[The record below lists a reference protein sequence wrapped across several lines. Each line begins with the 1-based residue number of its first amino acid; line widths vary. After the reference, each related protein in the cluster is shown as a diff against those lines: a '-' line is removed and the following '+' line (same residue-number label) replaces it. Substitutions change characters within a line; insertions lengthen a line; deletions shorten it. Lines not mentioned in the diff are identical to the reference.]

1 MAFVRPIVYV
11 YQQFQSVVLAP
22 GVSDLNCCVVGPAYH
37 IQDYPADATDI
48 AEDDFVKDWT
58 PGPEDDPKDAPCDGD
73 GLSTGRPDPAADF
86 VVLAEPPNHTAG
98 GVLDPNSVD
107 IVFDECLIDLNHG
120 NDGVLVAG
128 SPVLT
133 CASGDFVN
141 KKVAIGDRVVLT
153 KDDLAATVVTT
164 VREIVSSTELKLVSG
179 LLSATVGIAD
189 INWRVEH
196 ELSGEYAAHISSDY
210 TAISGNEITVKTL
223 SEGVQTLYEAA
234 SWTVNYAKMYVGYRE
249 RRADL
254 QDVQNINSV
263 DHIENLL
270 GRIDERNPL
279 AAGVQVAM
287 ANTGTPIQA
296 FGVATDDLAGHQ
308 SARDRMTSRSDIYCL
323 VPVTGALEGSDWV
336 NVIAMWKNH
345 CNAYAAFD
353 VGKFRIVIG
362 SYDELPTEKSSVD
375 PSETGNTEVSAPSTS
390 PYDVFVD
397 PATAINFLTAEV
409 GSTHLLDVAHAHAD
423 QVSVATGKTIFDKDY
438 TAKALLGA
446 IGSKRLRVATGSEF
460 GSAEHLNQAGMYIV
474 RDAWLKAEGGTG
486 YTEDVDQIV
495 TSDDG
500 SGTTRVTLAGAFTG
514 VAVGDVVVIT
524 GATVAGNNG
533 GWRVTART
541 DNSVDLGDLAYADE
555 TTNNG
560 TVGFGCHVYHV
571 TGYADGGTVT
581 AADNKFTGTGAFTN
595 ARAGDVVFC
604 WDSTDSE
611 NKGMWV
617 ISSVVDAN
625 NAIVGNP
632 GSTLVGAPSA
642 STDFSVIRLPSV
654 EYNGSGTVSTRQRL
668 DQLRDNEATFV
679 GNVDPGEDIEIPYP
693 ESTDPLYWDTA
704 TTKWEI
710 ESIESNEVLIAKL
723 GDLEE
728 LAPKQF
734 VQGYEADDLSY
745 RITIDLLPD
754 KQVEELNT
762 ITNSLENSRCVMVW
776 PNEVSVSNLQNE
788 LTETQSRQTG
798 QYLACAVGGMIAGL
812 PSHQGFTYIGIA
824 GIQQIYNSNFYFTDS
839 QITDLRDG
847 GWYVFV
853 QDSETSLPYT
863 IHEVTTDVTAYEFG
877 ELMNVK
883 NFDYVATYMKEV
895 LEQFLGKYNI
905 TTETLEMIRS
915 SLNAAGAYLQLRI
928 FPKIG
933 VPLLAFDVT
942 SLTQNETEKD
952 MVEVYMDISLP
963 YVLNKISLHLVA

>member
-22 GVSDLNCCVVGPAYH
+22 GVSDLNCCIVGPAYH
-37 IQDYPADATDI
+37 IQDYPTDATNI
-48 AEDDFVKDWT
+48 AEDDFVVDGET
-58 PGPEDDPKDAPCDGD
+58 KDAPCDDD
-73 GLSTGRPDPAADF
+73 GLSTGRPAPAADF
-86 VVLAEPPNHTAG
+86 LTLAEPPNHTAG
-98 GVLDPNSVD
+98 GVLDSDSVD
-107 IVFDECLIDLNHG
+107 LVFDECLIDLNHG
-120 NDGVLVAG
+120 NDGALIAG
-128 SPVLT
+128 SPILT
-133 CASGDFVN
+133 CATGDFVN
-141 KKVAIGDRVVLT
+141 KKVAIGDRVVLSKT
-153 KDDLAATVVTT
+153 GSLLAADTVVTT
-164 VREIVSSTELKLVSG
+164 VREVVSSTELKVVSG
-179 LLSATVGIAD
+179 LLSTTVGTTA

-196 ELSGEYAAHISSDY
+196 ELSDVHISSSY
-210 TAISGNEITVKTL
+210 TAISGNAITIKTL
-223 SEGVQTLYEAA
+223 ASGVQTLYEDAA
-234 SWTVNYAKMYVGYRE
+234 WTVNYAKIYVGYRE
-249 RRADL
+249 RRTDL
-254 QDVQNINSV
+254 QDVQDITSV
-263 DHIENLL
+263 DYIEDIL

-296 FGVATDDLAGHQ
+296 FGVVTDDLTGHQ

-345 CNAYAAFD
+345 CRAYAAYD
-353 VGKFRIVIG
+353 VGKYRVVIG

-375 PSETGNTEVSAPSTS
+375 PSLTGNTESSTAITT
-390 PYDVFVD
+390 YDVFVD
-397 PATAINFLTAEV
+397 PAAAINFLTAEV
-409 GSTHLLDVAHAHAD
+409 GSSHLLDVAHAHAD

-438 TAKALLGA
+438 AAKSLLGA
-446 IGSKRLRVATGSEF
+446 MGSKCLRVASGSEF
-460 GSAEHLNQAGMYIV
+460 GSDERLNQDGMYIV

-500 SGTTRVTLAGAFTG
+500 GGATRVTLAGAFG
-514 VAVGDVVVIT
+514 SVVVGDVAFIT
-524 GATVAGNNG
+524 GADTAAHNG
-533 GWRVTART
+533 GWRVTAI
-541 DNSVDLGDLAYADE
+541 DAVAGNYIDLGDLVYAADA
-555 TTNNG
+555 NSG
-560 TVGFGCHVYHV
+560 IVGFGCHVYRA
-571 TGYADGGTVT
+571 TGYYDGGSVT
-581 AADNKFTGTGAFTN
+581 AADNKFTGTGAFAN
-595 ARAGDVVFC
+595 ARVGDVVFC
-604 WDSTDSE
+604 WDSAETA

-617 ISSVVDAN
+617 INSVTDDD

-632 GSTLVGAPSA
+632 GGTLVGAPAA
-642 STDFSVIRLPSV
+642 STDFSVFRLPSV
-654 EYNGSGTVSTRQRL
+654 EYNGAGTISTRKRL
-668 DQLRDNEATFV
+668 DTLRDDSATFV

-693 ESTDPLYWDTA
+693 ESVDPLYWDTT

-710 ESIESNEVLIAKL
+710 ESVESNEILIAKL

-734 VQGYEADDLSY
+734 VQGYSSDDLSY
-745 RITIDLLPD
+745 RITIDLLPA

-762 ITNSLENSRCVMVW
+762 ITSGLSDSRCVMVW
-776 PNEVSVSNLQNE
+776 PNEVTVSDLQNE
-788 LTETQSRQTG
+788 LTEVQSRQSG
-798 QYLACAVGGMIAGL
+798 QYLACAVGGMVAGL

-863 IHEVTTDVTAYEFG
+863 VHEVTTDVSAYELG
-877 ELMNVK
+877 EFMNVK
-883 NFDYVATYMKEV
+883 NFDYIATYMKEV

-928 FPKIG
+928 YPKIG
-933 VPLLAFDVT
+933 VPLLGFDVT
-942 SLTQNETEKD
+942 SLTQSATEKD